1 MGRVGEATTLLWF
14 LPPNSPVLGK
24 IHRKTHKNLNV

>member
-1 MGRVGEATTLLWF
+1 MGRAGEATTLLWF